1 MLIRKLEE
9 QKEFSNFFIPTVY
22 SLQPLLNVYM
32 LQGGVYILIDRVY
45 IGLHEIRDKQN
56 EAQSAK
62 SSLANL

>member
-1 MLIRKLEE
+1 MLIRNLRDK
-9 QKEFSNFFIPTVY
+9 KEFSNFFIYTVY